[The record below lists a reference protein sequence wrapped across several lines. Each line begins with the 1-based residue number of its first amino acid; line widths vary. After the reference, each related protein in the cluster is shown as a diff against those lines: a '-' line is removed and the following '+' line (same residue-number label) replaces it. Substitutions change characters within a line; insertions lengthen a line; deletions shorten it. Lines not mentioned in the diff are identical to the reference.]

1 MVVFLESYLGLAILV
16 AVAVICVGIK
26 AMVAARYRR
35 IMRQTEKMDTTKDK
49 TVRSWRRQFEDL
61 SGIRNGVA
69 NVAVFAEKCM
79 HRYRRFGVT
88 LRRWEALARAGTAL
102 TLLMG
107 LLLAFGAYWY
117 RLDYRL
123 MILYGSAAVVLA
135 GAAIL
140 MSMLIDVEG
149 KEEQALVVLQDYLEN
164 RLLPSLYP
172 AGYAVERRVMPQRPP
187 RTTLA
192 PEEETV
198 LKEVFQEYLT

>member
-1 MVVFLESYLGLAILV
+1 MVGFLESYLGLAILA
-16 AVAVICVGIK
+16 AVTVLCIGMK
-26 AMVAARYRR
+26 AMVAARYRK
-35 IMRQTEKMDTTKDK
+35 IARQTEKMDTTKDK

-69 NVAVFAEKCM
+69 NVAVFSEKCM

-88 LRRWEALARAGTAL
+88 LRRWDALAKSGITL
-102 TLLMG
+102 TLLLG
-107 LLLAFGAYWY
+107 LLLAFGSYWY

-140 MSMLIDVEG
+140 MSMLIDVNG
-149 KEEQALVVLQDYLEN
+149 KEEQALVALQDYLEN

-172 AGYAVERRVMPQRPP
+172 VGYSVERRVMPQKPS
-187 RTTLA
+187 RTTLE
-192 PEEETV
+192 PEEESV